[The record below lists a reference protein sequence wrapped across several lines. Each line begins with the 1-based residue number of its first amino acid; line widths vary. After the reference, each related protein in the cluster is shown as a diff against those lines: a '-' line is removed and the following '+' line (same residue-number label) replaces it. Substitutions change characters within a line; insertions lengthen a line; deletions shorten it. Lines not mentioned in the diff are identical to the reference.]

1 MPHLR
6 HLTLQN
12 IRMTDADVSDLLA
25 VNSLKSLEEI
35 NISANGPMSLTE
47 DSVFKL
53 IAQCP
58 RLVEKFTHLWYRDIC
73 LCQANQDWRDLLLVG
88 ERFGHTP

>member
-1 MPHLR
+1 
-6 HLTLQN
+6 
-12 IRMTDADVSDLLA
+12 MTDADVSDVLA

-35 NISANGPMSLTE
+35 NISANGPISLTE

-58 RLVEKFTHLWYRDIC
+58 RLVEKFTHL
-73 LCQANQDWRDLLLVG
+73 
-88 ERFGHTP
+88 

>member
-1 MPHLR
+1 MR

-12 IRMTDADVSDLLA
+12 IRMTDADISDLLS

-35 NISANGPMSLTE
+35 NISANVPINLTE

-53 IAQCP
+53 INLCP
-58 RLVEKFTHLWYRDIC
+58 R
-73 LCQANQDWRDLLLVG
+73 
-88 ERFGHTP
+88 